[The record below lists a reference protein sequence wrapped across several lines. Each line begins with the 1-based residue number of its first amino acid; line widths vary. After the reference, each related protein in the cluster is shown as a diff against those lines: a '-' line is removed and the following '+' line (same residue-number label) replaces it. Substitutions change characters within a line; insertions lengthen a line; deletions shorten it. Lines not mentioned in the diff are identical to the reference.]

1 MLLGGMDHM
10 QNEKIVDFSQK
21 NVMRMSKKG
30 SAVRWFQ
37 AAKQGGFIDSPA
49 QLSSGTSHHKPIVF

>member
-1 MLLGGMDHM
+1 M